1 MTAQSDIDAI
11 EKAQHQI
18 MSAEKHL
25 RKGMLAK
32 LPPHIMELVEERIR
46 ALWVE
51 GDWGAVMFASD
62 NSEDAWHDACVYLE
76 QMGFPVETVRRLSKN
91 NALWVVVKKSLFM
104 TGKGV

>member
-32 LPPHIMELVEERIR
+32 LPAHIRDMVEERMR
-46 ALWVE
+46 AMWVE

-62 NSEDAWHDACVYLE
+62 NSEDGYHDACVYLE
-76 QMGFPVETVRRLSKN
+76 QMGIPDTAVRRLPKN
-91 NALWVVVKKSLFM
+91 NALWVVAKKSLYISD
-104 TGKGV
+104 KGV